1 MLAAHVRDGRCRGG
15 KVRYRENETKAA
27 TQGAIVLLTIL
38 VVIAL
43 GLMIGIPKYRV
54 YAQDLAGQAN
64 LKQQEWEKKIKVEEA
79 RAVLESSKL
88 LAEAEVERAR
98 GIREAN
104 EIIQTSLGGPEGYL
118 RYLYIQQLGTLQE
131 SGGQVIYVPTEAGI
145 PILEAGRR

>member
-1 MLAAHVRDGRCRGG
+1 M
-15 KVRYRENETKAA
+15 
-27 TQGAIVLLTIL
+27 LTIL

>member
-1 MLAAHVRDGRCRGG
+1 M
-15 KVRYRENETKAA
+15 RYRENETKAA
-27 TQGAIVLLTIL
+27 TQGAIVLVIIL
-38 VVIAL
+38 VVLAL

>member
-1 MLAAHVRDGRCRGG
+1 M
-15 KVRYRENETKAA
+15 RYRDNDTKAA
-27 TQGAIVLLTIL
+27 TQGALVLLTVL

-43 GLMIGIPKYRV
+43 ALMIGIPKYRV

>member
-1 MLAAHVRDGRCRGG
+1 M
-15 KVRYRENETKAA
+15 RYRENETKAA